1 MKHFEDSRNLSQD
14 PILLFTRTIYK
25 KSLKIFSKKL
35 KKVKISL
42 HPATAYRG

>member
-25 KSLKIFSKKL
+25 KSLKNFQKNL
-35 KKVKISL
+35 KKSKIL
-42 HPATAYRG
+42 VHPATAYRG